1 MEWKIYEGRAISQR
15 VKYVPQASNSSKV
28 FMKCR
33 FLDQSQPAGTS
44 PVNPHS
50 INTPRLF
57 WRTDIGYC
65 IHRQCPLLN
74 PDHFLCQRAQ
84 CTQLWDH
91 SWWGSKTG
99 AALWHRKERDLEK
112 SLINKGKVSFWKLCI
127 ILPFTWAPQ
136 SANLTALGILVEF
149 KKCRGKISWKGQ
161 KLDLSSSSL
170 ITFLFINFKQI

>member
-1 MEWKIYEGRAISQR
+1 MEWKIYGGRAISQR
-15 VKYVPQASNSSKV
+15 VKYVPPASNSSKV

-44 PVNPHS
+44 PVNPRS
-50 INTPRLF
+50 INTPR
-57 WRTDIGYC
+57 TDTGYC
-65 IHRQCPLLN
+65 IHQQCPLLS
-74 PDHFLCQRAQ
+74 PDHSLFQRPQ
-84 CTQLWDH
+84 CTQFWDH
-91 SWWGSKTG
+91 SWWGSRT
-99 AALWHRKERDLEK
+99 ATVFWHRKERDLEK
-112 SLINKGKVSFWKLCI
+112 SLINEGKVSFWKLCI

-136 SANLTALGILVEF
+136 SANLTILGVLVEF

>member
-1 MEWKIYEGRAISQR
+1 MEWKIYGGRAISQR
-15 VKYVPQASNSSKV
+15 VKYVPPASNSSKV

-50 INTPRLF
+50 INTPGLF
-57 WRTDIGYC
+57 LRTDIGYC
-65 IHRQCPLLN
+65 IHQQCPLLN

-161 KLDLSSSSL
+161 KLHLSSSSL

>member
-1 MEWKIYEGRAISQR
+1 MEWKIHEGRAISQR
-15 VKYVPQASNSSKV
+15 VKYVPPASNSSKV